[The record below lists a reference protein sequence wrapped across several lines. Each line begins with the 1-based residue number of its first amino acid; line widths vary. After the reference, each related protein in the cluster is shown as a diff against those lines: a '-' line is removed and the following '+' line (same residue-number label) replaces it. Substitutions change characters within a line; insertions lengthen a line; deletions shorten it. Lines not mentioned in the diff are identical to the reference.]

1 MRDLLI
7 QDLLG
12 SLEACMLWLKLMK
25 ESDLDRLSI
34 FLVLSYP
41 LSQLTGIK
49 QEDQLLNNRSK
60 MGQVVLLWEAL
71 EEPFP

>member
-49 QEDQLLNNRSK
+49 QEEQLLNNRSK
-60 MGQVVLLWEAL
+60 MGQAVLLWEAL

>member
-49 QEDQLLNNRSK
+49 QEEQLLNSRSK
-60 MGQVVLLWEAL
+60 MGQAVLLWVAL
-71 EEPFP
+71 EELFP